1 MSWLDEQLKKEA
13 LIPSTEAPKVQA
25 PSLQPASSD
34 YATRMGTRPNPTQ
47 LPSSDWAT
55 RMGSKPVPLT
65 GVTNQQTPQE
75 PDYSNVQGADLDNIY
90 DYVNRAKANARKS
103 IDDQIADARRRK
115 STEAFGNMAQVLG
128 QALNLGIGQRKFD
141 KITPSTKWDERVE
154 QLKQLGTQYDKA
166 YDDMALS
173 QAINEQVRR
182 ANARQQQY
190 NFYLQNKY
198 NQERENASHKSKMEE
213 IEAEYGA
220 KGDYLKN
227 QYDLR
232 SKLIAQQGEE
242 NRRTKATPS
251 GRYGGGGSGSGNV
264 NDIFRDANKNMIVPS
279 RKLTDTEKIG
289 LIAAHDKET
298 YELLKPYLTSSG
310 VLDGKKFTKSPHTL
324 NELFQTAMSK
334 STLTPKEIETYGFK
348 LSTDDNNHDYWG
360 DSDVD
365 GTDHDN
371 IIGLED

>member
-1 MSWLDEQLKKEA
+1 MSWLDEQLKKDA

-25 PSLQPASSD
+25 TSLQPASSD
-34 YATRMGTRPNPTQ
+34 YATRMGARPNPVQ
-47 LPSSDWAT
+47 LPSADWAT

-65 GVTNQQTPQE
+65 GGTNQQTPQE

-198 NQERENASHKSKMEE
+198 NQEAQRQRHADTMDEISKRNEGNVGLADTKFE
-213 IEAEYGA
+213 QQKE
-220 KGDYLKN
+220 
-227 QYDLR
+227 
-232 SKLIAQQGEE
+232 LIAQRGAES
-242 NRRTKATPS
+242 RRTKATPS
-251 GRYGGGGSGSGNV
+251 GGTGRSGGSGGGVKASVKGS
-264 NDIFRDANKNMIVPS
+264 DGTEWTRDTALSKDEMLKNMPEEYQKRTRGVVTTDFLGNQKTSKPEMSVPEAFYLAVKNGAIPGS
-279 RKLTDTEKIG
+279 QLSKMGFTNNGRSENKPTT
-289 LIAAHDKET
+289 IAPWNKKE
-298 YELLKPYLTSSG
+298 
-310 VLDGKKFTKSPHTL
+310 SP
-324 NELFQTAMSK
+324 K
-334 STLTPKEIETYGFK
+334 RP
-348 LSTDDNNHDYWG
+348 W
-360 DSDVD
+360 
-365 GTDHDN
+365 
-371 IIGLED
+371 